1 MEGNFKG
8 FAMLRQMTLNQQDR
22 LLPGWDSG
30 AKPQPVYIEVRLH
43 RGKGSSQFLRLELRS
58 TNLVLLLPAGVRL
71 RSTVPGE
78 LLEAPWHI
86 CCARGQSSG
95 GFQ

>member
-1 MEGNFKG
+1 MGAQDIVEGNFKG

-30 AKPQPVYIEVRLH
+30 AKPQPVYIEVRAQ
-43 RGKGSSQFLRLELRS
+43 GSECALFLRLELRS
-58 TNLVLLLPAGVRL
+58 TNLLLLLPAGLRL

-78 LLEAPWHI
+78 LLGAP
-86 CCARGQSSG
+86 
-95 GFQ
+95 